1 MAGRPIRMAKKVTA
15 LEEKMAEV
23 SELANDYMPDQYN
36 NRTRKDLSEDPLGK
50 AWKDALDK
58 ICDAEDFLGDLGV
71 MLREKADI
79 TLEHAKAGI
88 AEPEEEPARVET
100 VPTGG

>member
-36 NRTRKDLSEDPLGK
+36 NRTRTDLSEDPLGK

-58 ICDAEDFLGDLGV
+58 ICDAEDFLGDLGL
-71 MLREKADI
+71 MLREKAGI
-79 TLEHAKAGI
+79 TLEQAKAGI
-88 AEPEEEPARVET
+88 AELEEDPARVET
-100 VPTGG
+100 APTGG